1 MTVLA
6 GRDATFVLAV
16 NWSNAPRR
24 YGGVVQLDNGATY
37 DVAPFDVAAR
47 DAMLL
52 PIAGAPASPPASQRR
67 STLPVARRAAE
78 TPPSPVA
85 CTTARVLLNRTQA
98 VTLPLPD
105 LSPGEARAVAG
116 SALGAGDDTIVLA
129 NATSI
134 AVIAPNGGARVIA
147 FAHLAGCGDTLRG
160 LTNATG
166 ALRDDVLVQPPPS
179 TTDRIARYTHT
190 YPAGTFNRPYRV
202 EILDARGPVARVR
215 FSYDAPDLPPHGA
228 HFEKTITLAADAA
241 RLIVDE
247 SVTFSGDTAGTQRAV
262 RDDALAVAP
271 DVAFVTAPTFVAW
284 NDGQALAVT
293 WPADAVERIT
303 WTPYGSNGT
312 LTAVASPGT
321 HRTTYAL
328 SPAADRAA
336 ALAFAERERDWLAAH
351 PN

>member
-1 MTVLA
+1 LPEI
-6 GRDATFVLAV
+6 
-16 NWSNAPRR
+16 NA
-24 YGGVVQLDNGATY
+24 
-37 DVAPFDVAAR
+37 
-47 DAMLL
+47 
-52 PIAGAPASPPASQRR
+52 
-67 STLPVARRAAE
+67 
-78 TPPSPVA
+78 
-85 CTTARVLLNRTQA
+85 
-98 VTLPLPD
+98 
-105 LSPGEARAVAG
+105 GEARAISG

-134 AVIAPNGGARVIA
+134 AVIAPNGGARLIA
-147 FAHLAGCGDTLRG
+147 FARLAACGDTLRS

-215 FSYDAPDLPPHGA
+215 FSYEAPDLPPHGA
-228 HFEKTITLAADAA
+228 HFDKTIALAADAA
-241 RLIVDE
+241 RLVVDE
-247 SVTFSGDTAGTQRAV
+247 TVTFPGDAAGTQRSV
-262 RDDALAVAP
+262 REDALAVAP
-271 DVAFVTAPTFVAW
+271 DAAFVTAPTFVAW
-284 NDGQALAVT
+284 SDGQALAVT

-312 LTAVASPGT
+312 LLTVASPGT

-328 SPAADRAA
+328 ALAADRAA
-336 ALAFAERERDWLAAH
+336 ALDVAERERDWLAAH